1 MGRPKDGYFIDGE
14 RVPSVTTILSRYK
27 ESGGLLYWAWQ
38 QGKDGK
44 DFRET
49 RDAAADAGT
58 CAHEMVECDIRGK
71 AFDASKYKPETFIKA
86 DGAYQGYLEWKDQTK
101 LEVAD
106 TEVSLVSRTHRFGGT
121 LDAMLVR
128 GKLSLGD
135 WKTSGG
141 IYVDYLL
148 QLAAYELLWEENHPT
163 QPIDGG
169 FYLLRFSK
177 QESPDDPISF
187 AQHYWSDL
195 SIARACFL
203 HLRAA
208 YDLDKRLKKLC

>member
-1 MGRPKDGYFIDGE
+1 MARPKDGYMIDGE
-14 RVPSVTTILSRYK
+14 RVPGVTTILSRFK
-27 ESGGLLYWAWQ
+27 ESGALMWWAWQ

-58 CAHEMVECDIRGK
+58 CAHDMVECDIRGRR
-71 AFDASKYKPETFIKA
+71 FDAGPYKPETLERA
-86 DGAYQGYLEWKDQTK
+86 AGAYRGYLEWKEQTK

-106 TEVSLVSRTHRFGGT
+106 TELSLVSRTHRFGGT
-121 LDAMLVR
+121 LDAILVR

-148 QLAAYELLWEENHPT
+148 QLAAYEILWEENYPN

-177 QESPDDPISF
+177 QASPDDPIAFS
-187 AQHYWSDL
+187 QHYWSDL
-195 SIARACFL
+195 TLARACFL
-203 HLRAA
+203 HLREA